1 MKKWLIIF
9 MIFLL
14 SASVYAQEKKVLGI
28 YMTDG
33 TMVCFLLNEKPVLT
47 FVDDAVKVVSTSEEA
62 LIKRSLVDH
71 FEFLAEVPT
80 DINDVKENSG
90 VGENVE
96 LDGDAIRVSGLPQGC
111 KVQVYSVNG
120 QAQITA
126 VAGEDGNVTLQ
137 LGSLSKGIYLVNYN
151 KTTIKFIKQ

>member
-1 MKKWLIIF
+1 MKKLLIIF

-33 TMVCFLLNEKPVLT
+33 TMVCFLLNEKPVLA

-71 FEFLAEVPT
+71 FEFLAETAKLESFAVEKCPNLKVAYVPK
-80 DINDVKENSG
+80 DAEVSSSAFYGVHNDFRIE
-90 VGENVE
+90 
-96 LDGDAIRVSGLPQGC
+96 R
-111 KVQVYSVNG
+111 Y
-120 QAQITA
+120 
-126 VAGEDGNVTLQ
+126 
-137 LGSLSKGIYLVNYN
+137 
-151 KTTIKFIKQ
+151 

>member
-1 MKKWLIIF
+1 MKKLLIIF

-90 VGENVE
+90 VGENLE

-151 KTTIKFIKQ
+151 ETTIKFIKR

>member
-1 MKKWLIIF
+1 MKKLLIIF

-126 VAGEDGNVTLQ
+126 VAGEDGNVTLH

-151 KTTIKFIKQ
+151 KTTIKFIKR